1 MGTVLVLWWLFYVI
15 CWILSIFCRVK
26 RYLLS
31 LMVGLAMLMACSKP
45 VKVEVPERFEI
56 GVAILF
62 WLLRNG
68 LKTK

>member
-15 CWILSIFCRVK
+15 CWILSVFCRVK

-56 GVAILF
+56 VGRLGRR
-62 WLLRNG
+62 LHSCCNG
-68 LKTK
+68 MT

>member
-56 GVAILF
+56 VGRLG
-62 WLLRNG
+62 WRLHSCCNG
-68 LKTK
+68 MT

>member
-1 MGTVLVLWWLFYVI
+1 
-15 CWILSIFCRVK
+15 LSIFCRVK

-56 GVAILF
+56 VGRLG
-62 WLLRNG
+62 W
-68 LKTK
+68 